1 MILGDFMDN
10 MIKDSWLFV
19 EGVNDLHVICKLC
32 QHYHLPETFRIK
44 EVGGVDNVI
53 SYLTVYV
60 NEEANKSE
68 CVAIVL
74 DADTN
79 FEAKWQTIYQV
90 LQSTSAYDLPEKI
103 PSTGLVLLP
112 NLLHFPKI
120 GVWIMPNNQSLGMIE
135 DFALSMV
142 SADEPL
148 MSEVDRTME
157 NLEKKNLQKYS
168 EEHRS
173 KAKIHT
179 YISWSKEPGK
189 PLGQAITAHVLNPEA
204 EKARVFID
212 WLERV
217 FHS

>member
-1 MILGDFMDN
+1 MEN
-10 MIKDSWLFV
+10 TIKDSWLFV
-19 EGVNDLHVICKLC
+19 EGVNDLHVICNLC
-32 QHYHLPETFRIK
+32 QHYHLPETFKIK

-53 SYLTVYV
+53 SYLALYV
-60 NEEANKSE
+60 NEESNKFA

-79 FEAKWQTIYQV
+79 FEAKWQTIHQV
-90 LQSTSAYDLPEKI
+90 LQSTSAYDLPVKF
-103 PSTGLVLLP
+103 PSNGLVLTP
-112 NLLHFPKI
+112 KSLHFPKI

-148 MSEVDRTME
+148 MSEVNRVIED
-157 NLEKKNLQKYS
+157 LERKNLQKYS
-168 EEHRS
+168 EVHQS

-179 YISWSKEPGK
+179 YLSWSKEPGK

-204 EKARVFID
+204 EIAQIFVEWLKNVFD
-212 WLERV
+212 
-217 FHS
+217 